1 MALFRTVLLLEPLAL
16 AATPAPSA
24 APKPAPILPPI
35 CLPTAPPAPPPIAAE
50 PIRLLVVFQ
59 KVC

>member
-16 AATPAPSA
+16 ATPAPSA

-50 PIRLLVVFQ
+50 PIRLLSG
-59 KVC
+59 